1 MELHFCARIPAI
13 KIDGGNNFGEQI
25 NKQPLHNVNPQQKFI
40 ITMISCNN
48 TTKNEIEIN
57 DINDFY

>member
-25 NKQPLHNVNPQQKFI
+25 NKQPLHNVE
-40 ITMISCNN
+40 SA
-48 TTKNEIEIN
+48 IEIYYH
-57 DINDFY
+57 NDFLQQ